1 MINSTTGRVH
11 TSYNQAV
18 AITGRLASADPN
30 LQNIPIRTED
40 GRRVREAF
48 VATKENKILSADYSQ
63 IELRIMAHLSG
74 DSGLIKA
81 FRNNEDIHKTT
92 ASEIFNC
99 KLTDVTHEQRRYA
112 KVINFGLIYGMGI
125 YGLAKNLNIERVAA
139 QSYIEKYFTKYSK
152 VRNYMEDAKSFAKSH
167 GYVETVFGR
176 RLWTPEINGSN
187 GMRRAAAERAAING
201 PMQGTAA
208 DLIKLAMIKVHEW
221 LIQNKQLHGLMIMQV
236 HDELVFEV
244 PENEVDI
251 FKNSIK
257 TIMENVT
264 KLDVPL
270 IVDIGEGDNWEQA
283 H

>member
-1 MINSTTGRVH
+1 
-11 TSYNQAV
+11 
-18 AITGRLASADPN
+18 
-30 LQNIPIRTED
+30 
-40 GRRVREAF
+40 
-48 VATKENKILSADYSQ
+48 
-63 IELRIMAHLSG
+63 
-74 DSGLIKA
+74 
-81 FRNNEDIHKTT
+81 
-92 ASEIFNC
+92 
-99 KLTDVTHEQRRYA
+99 
-112 KVINFGLIYGMGI
+112 
-125 YGLAKNLNIERVAA
+125 
-139 QSYIEKYFTKYSK
+139 
-152 VRNYMEDAKSFAKSH
+152 MEDAKSFAKSH